1 MPKQVSEEELEAIR
15 RAVGGF
21 PEGASIDEISDAIEP
36 SIHRRTLQRR
46 LAVLVE
52 RKQLLLEGG
61 GRGSRYKVPAI
72 RTDVNIEVGG
82 AQLSLTSGIP
92 EVEIYTPISE
102 VGAEIKRLVRQPI
115 QHRRP
120 VGYNRDF
127 IGTYQPNRTFYLPE
141 EVRKHLLEIGQ
152 SQAGV
157 LAAGTYALQIYNRL
171 LIDLTWNSSRLE
183 GNTYSLL
190 ETERLIELGD
200 SAEGRD
206 ALETQMILNH
216 KAAIELLVQSAAD
229 TGFNRYTICNLH
241 ALLSENLL
249 PDPAACGRLRQHS
262 VGIGASVFQ
271 PLQGGALINECF
283 DEVLFKADAIK
294 DPFEQA
300 FFAMVQLPYLQA
312 FDDVNKRVSRLAAN
326 IPFIRENL
334 SPLSFVDVPEKVYI
348 DGLLGIYELNRT
360 ELLADVFVWAYERSC
375 ARYSAA
381 RQSLGD
387 PDPFRL
393 RYREFI
399 AQLVSNIVR
408 SALNKREAV
417 SAIKQFIEQEIV
429 EQDRARFMEMVE
441 TELTGLHEGNIAR
454 YKLKPSEFEN
464 WLKRWS

>member
-1 MPKQVSEEELEAIR
+1 
-15 RAVGGF
+15 
-21 PEGASIDEISDAIEP
+21 
-36 SIHRRTLQRR
+36 
-46 LAVLVE
+46 
-52 RKQLLLEGG
+52 
-61 GRGSRYKVPAI
+61 
-72 RTDVNIEVGG
+72 
-82 AQLSLTSGIP
+82 
-92 EVEIYTPISE
+92 
-102 VGAEIKRLVRQPI
+102 
-115 QHRRP
+115 
-120 VGYNRDF
+120 
-127 IGTYQPNRTFYLPE
+127 
-141 EVRKHLLEIGQ
+141 
-152 SQAGV
+152 
-157 LAAGTYALQIYNRL
+157 
-171 LIDLTWNSSRLE
+171 
-183 GNTYSLL
+183 
-190 ETERLIELGD
+190 
-200 SAEGRD
+200 
-206 ALETQMILNH
+206 
-216 KAAIELLVQSAAD
+216 
-229 TGFNRYTICNLH
+229 
-241 ALLSENLL
+241 
-249 PDPAACGRLRQHS
+249 
-262 VGIGASVFQ
+262 
-271 PLQGGALINECF
+271 
-283 DEVLFKADAIK
+283 
-294 DPFEQA
+294 
-300 FFAMVQLPYLQA
+300 MVQLPYLQA